1 MKDQHPEAT
10 VPGPT
15 ILDEID
21 PELGS
26 AVVSRRAAIV
36 RGVSVSSAIAAGLA
50 MASVPVTLAAL
61 AKDVFAQGTALP
73 ANIVDVLNFA
83 LTLEFLESTFYTMGL
98 GKSGL
103 IPASDIAIFQQ
114 ISKHETAHVAFLQ
127 SVLGSSA
134 VAKPTFDFTAKGKYA
149 DVFSN
154 YDTFKAVSQAFE
166 DTGVRAY
173 KGQAPNLMSDATILT
188 AALQIHSVEA
198 RHAAEVRRLRGLK
211 GWITGRQ
218 NDIPGA
224 DAVYGPG
231 NPASQ
236 FPAEDNTVQDGINL
250 ASVITGCSP
259 GAVSEAFDEP
269 LDKGT
274 VLAIAGQFIVS

>member
-1 MKDQHPEAT
+1 MKEQQSNVTA
-10 VPGPT
+10 PGLT
-15 ILDEID
+15 ILEEID
-21 PELGS
+21 PDIG
-26 AVVSRRAAIV
+26 AAIVSRRAAIL
-36 RGVSVSSAIAAGLA
+36 RGASVSSAVAAGLA
-50 MASVPVTLAAL
+50 LASVPVGLAAL
-61 AKDVFAQGTALP
+61 ARDVFAQGSALP
-73 ANIVDVLNFA
+73 KSIIDVLNFA
-83 LTLEFLESTFYTMGL
+83 LTLEFLESTFYSTGL
-98 GKSGL
+98 GTSGL
-103 IPASDIAIFQQ
+103 IPGSDVTIFQQ

-154 YDTFKAVSQAFE
+154 YATFKEVSQAFE

-173 KGQAPNLMSDATILT
+173 KGQAPNLMSNATILT

-231 NPASQ
+231 NPASD

-250 ASVITGCSP
+250 AGVITGCSP
-259 GAVSEAFDEP
+259 GAVTEAFDEP